1 MLAVLARSL
10 APSIFG
16 HEAIKRGLVLQLF
29 GGLEKNLEN
38 GTHLR
43 GDINCLL
50 VSQVSQ
56 PGAQRQQ

>member
-1 MLAVLARSL
+1 MSHAQIAERPDVLPLLARSL

-16 HEAIKRGLVLQLF
+16 HETIKKGLVLQLF
-29 GGLEKNLEN
+29 GGLEKNLAN

-50 VSQVSQ
+50 V
-56 PGAQRQQ
+56 G